1 MLAACPTP
9 PSTHRWKLTIRRDS
23 VNFLTAAVGIALRW
37 PPCADAMGRPAF
49 MSDIQ
54 TPPADGEFHD
64 GTQAQRAPGPLHP
77 IDRHPPI
84 PTVVGA
90 LAQPVSSE
98 RRAFARWWAV
108 LLDGSH
114 DWGSVDVSPTRHG
127 VMRYR
132 LVLFPPGLDIAERRL
147 LRSWRVWPT
156 WGAVLWVVSQIVLG
170 SFLTPA
176 TAFAASTIAYL
187 ASGAILFARVAELRA
202 RVLTLSVVRIAGYP
216 DPQSA
221 AMFTELKSLVA
232 TLRQADAQ
240 RDRGQSC
247 PAEHEAIW
255 WQVYDRL
262 SQNQARPV
270 TP

>member
-1 MLAACPTP
+1 
-9 PSTHRWKLTIRRDS
+9 
-23 VNFLTAAVGIALRW
+23 
-37 PPCADAMGRPAF
+37 

-54 TPPADGEFHD
+54 TQSAGGEFHD
-64 GTQAQRAPGPLHP
+64 GAQPQRAPEPLPP
-77 IDRHPPI
+77 IDQHPPT
-84 PTVVGA
+84 PAVVGA
-90 LAQPVSSE
+90 VAQPVSSE

-108 LLDGSH
+108 VLDGSH

-127 VMRYR
+127 VTQYR

-147 LRSWRVWPT
+147 LRARRAWPT
-156 WGAVLWVVSQIVLG
+156 WGAVVWVASQIVLS
-170 SFLTPA
+170 SFLTPP

-187 ASGAILFARVAELRA
+187 AAGAVLFARVAELRA

-216 DPQSA
+216 DPHSA
-221 AMFTELKSLVA
+221 TMFTELKSLVA
-232 TLRQADAQ
+232 TLCQADAQ
-240 RDRGQSC
+240 RDRGQSS
-247 PAEHEAIW
+247 PVEHEAIW